1 MKLENQQVF
10 IRVLSYLK
18 PFKSMII
25 LALLAMAV
33 VAATETSIPA
43 LMKPLLDRGF
53 TGGFDEKLWQVPVFL
68 VGIASVSYTHLTV
81 PTKRIV

>member
-10 IRVLSYLK
+10 LRVVAYLK
-18 PFKSMII
+18 PFKAMILMAI
-25 LALLAMAV
+25 LAMAV

-53 TGGFDEKLWQVPVFL
+53 TGGFDEKLWQVPLFL
-68 VGIASVSYTHLTV
+68 SGDCFYSWGGTISV
-81 PTKRIV
+81 